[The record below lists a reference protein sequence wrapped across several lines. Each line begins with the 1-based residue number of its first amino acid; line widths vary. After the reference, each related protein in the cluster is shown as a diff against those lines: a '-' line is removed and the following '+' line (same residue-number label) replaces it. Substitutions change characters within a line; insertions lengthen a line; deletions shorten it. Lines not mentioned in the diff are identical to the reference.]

1 MASQTQVPKPG
12 ITATN
17 GHETAVMGEEANH
30 DEVLTATLPADAQ
43 EPEVDD
49 HTPDPAE
56 APQGG
61 GRSLLTKLKQHR
73 KAILAAAVVFL
84 LVCGTVLWL
93 YLASYESTDD
103 AQVDG
108 HLHPISARISGTI
121 IRVNPDVED
130 NHFVEAGTVLA
141 EIDPADFQ
149 AELARAQAD
158 YDRLKAGASAAASD
172 ITVVSSGST
181 GRLDVANA
189 AVGEADDSVASE
201 KAGLQSAQ
209 ARLAQAEANF
219 KRADAD
225 EQRYAHLL
233 AKHEISQSEYDRVA
247 TEAATD
253 REGVTAARADIA
265 AAEQRV
271 GQAQSRLAQRKADLL
286 AAASAPQQVASS
298 RAKAAAAVSDA
309 DRAKAQLTIA
319 QLNLNYT
326 RIIAPVSGIIG
337 RKTVEAGQRIQPG
350 QQLLTIIPLDDI
362 WITANFKETQLK
374 KMKPGQPVTFNADA
388 SGHEYRGHVDSLP
401 GATGSRFSL
410 LPPEN
415 ATGNYVKVVQ
425 RAPVRIVLER
435 GENSD
440 HRLRPGMSVE
450 PKVWVR

>member
-1 MASQTQVPKPG
+1 MASQTQMPKPEL
-12 ITATN
+12 IPTN
-17 GHETAVMGEEANH
+17 GGQTTAHSEDAHHDNAPSAVATPAGVGPAPGLDPGLVSKESPEEG
-30 DEVLTATLPADAQ
+30 Q
-43 EPEVDD
+43 
-49 HTPDPAE
+49 
-56 APQGG
+56 Q
-61 GRSLLTKLKQHR
+61 SLLTKLKQHR
-73 KAILAAAVVFL
+73 SAVLASALVVL
-84 LVCGTVLWL
+84 LALGTALSL
-93 YLASYESTDD
+93 YLGSY

-121 IRVNPDVED
+121 LRVNPDVED
-130 NHFVEAGTVLA
+130 NHFVEAGAVLA

-181 GRLDVANA
+181 GRLDLANA
-189 AVGEADDSVASE
+189 AVNEAEDSVASE
-201 KAGLQSAQ
+201 KASLQSAQ

-225 EQRYAHLL
+225 EQRYARLL

-319 QLNLNYT
+319 LLNLNYT
-326 RIIAPVSGIIG
+326 RIIAPVRGIIG
-337 RKTVEAGQRIQPG
+337 RKNVEAGQRVQPG

-362 WITANFKETQLK
+362 WITANFKETQLR
-374 KMKPGQPVTFNADA
+374 KMKPGQAVTFNADA

-425 RAPVRIVLER
+425 RAPVRIVLEP

-450 PKVWVR
+450 PRVWVR